1 MSPHTARVRT
11 FTWLHAASNAGEKWQ
26 EARPLGLGE
35 ARARL
40 VLSRVDITTVIA
52 HDVIRRGD
60 HAASCYTDR
69 DRSASTAGRNVFR

>member
-1 MSPHTARVRT
+1 LAGSAPTG
-11 FTWLHAASNAGEKWQ
+11 AGE
-26 EARPLGLGE
+26 AG
-35 ARARL
+35 ARL
-40 VLSRVDITTVIA
+40 FLPQVDITTVIE